1 MPKMMNAVRSAIIMG
16 YKVGKGFLTVVYKIA
31 DAFIDCEHFL
41 SHENCE
47 KIKTTVSKIGAKVTE
62 IATAIKD
69 AIKKGITQAER
80 IYTNTLNYFKNKFGR
95 SKRSIL
101 DKFDFEEKLKKYK
114 EMLKKHIATADKYL
128 KEALKVVMEKFKI
141 ADQAIKQAVEKA
153 IAEGKIK
160 YEQIKQYIKEL
171 IAKKENGQSI
181 SKRDTYVLG
190 LKDLLKKALAKATG
204 VTKYILK
211 KLIELPMEKL
221 QSMKRMVQDIV
232 DKVLGTE
239 TKRDT
244 EDETND
250 MNDDN
255 MLLGKVNELSD
266 ELEDQIDDMV
276 ADIAEETHDV
286 IHEVLKGEKNMQK
299 RQIDINLKDLNLAE
313 YVTEVLKQ
321 KVGDLYKKVMGK
333 SSELM
338 KEIKEAL
345 ANAGNNLLNVSKVIL
360 DKVNKM
366 IEKIKAGK
374 EF

>member
-239 TKRDT
+239 TKRDA

-250 MNDDN
+250 MNVDN